1 MNPLLRL
8 WRKMFGDPN
17 APPAPDDLVLLART
31 RDGEA
36 VVEMWR
42 GMLASQGIP
51 SVARGDFALGRVY
64 GFSRTQASL
73 YVRYGDLPRA
83 REVLSEIGVADEVQ
97 QDLS

>member
-1 MNPLLRL
+1 MNPLTRL
-8 WRKMFGDPN
+8 WRKMFGDPD

-51 SVARGDFALGRVY
+51 SVPRGDFALGRVY
-64 GFSRTQASL
+64 GFSRTPASL